1 MENYDDCGDVDG
13 GDDKDD
19 DVYVYK
25 KDVKIHPE
33 RRLLRLGL
41 PADNLLI
48 VLLLPPLLCDYT
60 FTLIILSVYFYIFD
74 FICSMLYIKFCL
86 LLVYVEVMAA
96 QRQKD
101 KKTKGQRQKKRI
113 LYCDVR
119 EVQHNDRN
127 QTPRNLHFS
136 ILLSCSRCATDSS
149 MLLDPNAKVA
159 KTCQLVKNIA
169 GDGVPK

>member
-13 GDDKDD
+13 GDDNDD
-19 DVYVYK
+19 DVYAYK

-74 FICSMLYIKFCL
+74 FICSMLYIKCFSFTCVCGSSYMSYIDFYTCIHL
-86 LLVYVEVMAA
+86 LLGFNGIT
-96 QRQKD
+96 QIFFCCPGWLPKDKRTKRQKVKD
-101 KKTKGQRQKKRI
+101 KK
-113 LYCDVR
+113 
-119 EVQHNDRN
+119 
-127 QTPRNLHFS
+127 
-136 ILLSCSRCATDSS
+136 
-149 MLLDPNAKVA
+149 
-159 KTCQLVKNIA
+159 
-169 GDGVPK
+169 